1 MDIMDKE
8 RQWTQIVDVMENQG
22 NNDDELL
29 AQLAQEAEALSML
42 RDAECMRQA
51 VVRDNMTQS
60 ISKADI
66 EAAYSRVMGHIET
79 KQSKKANV
87 VTMAKWWMAIAA
99 TVCLAFIVSAFLWR
113 NSTDYQRTLAS
124 AKQETA
130 TQLKSSPIHRR
141 ISSPATPAPA
151 MQVSNAALPQ
161 RLLNALGLTP
171 SDVATES
178 NTITTKSGKSA
189 DMVLPDGTKVWLYA
203 DSKITYPK
211 AFSGKE
217 RTVFLEGQ
225 AEFDVTHDPE
235 HPFVVMTNKLDARVL
250 GTEINVSA
258 YPDETG
264 HVALIRGIVVVTAH
278 GVGKSVKLNPGQ
290 GVTVDDNGLLTVKD
304 ENMEK
309 YLKWK
314 EGYLYFDNETLNE
327 VASNLGKWYN
337 MQIQFDSADLRQT
350 RVHFSCDRNES
361 LPRVIELINHFGYF
375 QAAMKGDALCFSKKK

>member
-22 NNDDELL
+22 NNDNELL

-66 EAAYSRVMGHIET
+66 EAAYSRVMGNIET

-99 TVCLAFIVSAFLWR
+99 TVCLAFIVSASLWR
-113 NSTDYQRTLAS
+113 SSTDYQRTLAS
-124 AKQETA
+124 AKQEAA
-130 TQLKSSPIHRR
+130 TPLKSSPVHRS
-141 ISSPATPAPA
+141 IASSATPAPTK
-151 MQVSNAALPQ
+151 QVGNAALPQ
-161 RLLNALGLTP
+161 RLLNALGLAP
-171 SDVATES
+171 SDVSTEN
-178 NTITTKSGKSA
+178 NTITTTSGKSA

-203 DSKITYPK
+203 DSKIIYPK

-258 YPDETG
+258 YPDEMG

-278 GVGKSVKLNPGQ
+278 NVGKSVKLNPGQ
-290 GVTVDDNGLLTVKD
+290 GVTVNDNGLLTVKD
-304 ENMEK
+304 ENMER

-327 VASNLGKWYN
+327 VANNLGKWYN
-337 MQIQFDSADLRQT
+337 MQIQFDSTDLRQT

-361 LPRVIELINHFGYF
+361 LPRVIELINHFGCF

>member
-1 MDIMDKE
+1 MNDIDKE
-8 RQWTQIVDVMENQG
+8 RQLIQVVDAMEVNDYK
-22 NNDDELL
+22 DDELL
-29 AQLAQEAEALSML
+29 AQIAQEGDALSML
-42 RDAECMRQA
+42 HDAECIRQA
-51 VVRDNMTQS
+51 VVRDSVESS

-66 EAAYSRVMGHIET
+66 EAAYSHVMGRIEE
-79 KQSKKANV
+79 KRNNKARV
-87 VTMAKWWMAIAA
+87 VTMARWWMAIAA
-99 TVCLAFIVSAFLWR
+99 TVCLAFIASVSLWR
-113 NSTDYQRTLAS
+113 NSTDYKRVLAS
-124 AKQETA
+124 SNPAA
-130 TQLKSSPIHRR
+130 TSQIKSSPVHRR
-141 ISSPATPAPA
+141 VSSAPNPVAATRA
-151 MQVSNAALPQ
+151 SNAALPQ
-161 RLLNALGLTP
+161 RLLNALGLEP

-225 AEFDVTHDPE
+225 AEFDVTHDPD

-278 GVGKSVKLNPGQ
+278 DFGKSVKLTPGQ
-290 GVTVDDNGLLTVKD
+290 GVTVENNGMLTVKE
-304 ENMEK
+304 ENMER

-327 VASNLGKWYN
+327 VAGNLGKWYN
-337 MQIQFDSADLRQT
+337 VQVEFNNAALRQT

-375 QAAMKGDALCFSKKK
+375 QAAMKGDALCFSDKK

>member
-1 MDIMDKE
+1 MNDIDKE
-8 RQWTQIVDVMENQG
+8 RQLIQVVDAMEVNDYK
-22 NNDDELL
+22 DDELL
-29 AQLAQEAEALSML
+29 AQIAQEGDALSML
-42 RDAECMRQA
+42 HDAECLRQA
-51 VVRDNMTQS
+51 VVRDSVESS
-60 ISKADI
+60 ISKTDI
-66 EAAYSRVMGHIET
+66 EAAYSHVMGRIEE
-79 KQSKKANV
+79 KRNNKAHV
-87 VTMAKWWMAIAA
+87 VTMARWWMAIAA
-99 TVCLAFIVSAFLWR
+99 TVCLAFIASVSLWR
-113 NSTDYQRTLAS
+113 NSTDYKRVLAS
-124 AKQETA
+124 SNPAA
-130 TQLKSSPIHRR
+130 TSQIKSSPVHRR
-141 ISSPATPAPA
+141 VSSAPTTVAAT
-151 MQVSNAALPQ
+151 QTSNAAIPQ
-161 RLLNALGLTP
+161 RLLNALGLEP

-225 AEFDVTHDPE
+225 AEFDVTHDPD

-278 GVGKSVKLNPGQ
+278 DFGKSVKLTPGQ
-290 GVTVDDNGLLTVKD
+290 GVTVENNGMLTVKE
-304 ENMEK
+304 ENMER

-327 VASNLGKWYN
+327 VAGNLGKWYN
-337 MQIQFDSADLRQT
+337 VQVEFNNAALRQT

-375 QAAMKGDALCFSKKK
+375 QAAMKGDALCFSDKK

>member
-1 MDIMDKE
+1 MDNIDKE
-8 RQWTQIVDVMENQG
+8 RQWIQVVDALEVNGNQ
-22 NNDDELL
+22 DDELL
-29 AQLAQEAEALSML
+29 AQLAQEGDALSML
-42 RDAECMRQA
+42 HDAECMRQA
-51 VVRDNMTQS
+51 IVRDSVRQTF
-60 ISKADI
+60 SKADM
-66 EAAYSRVMGHIET
+66 EAAYSQVMGRIEA

-87 VTMAKWWMAIAA
+87 MTMARWWAAIAA
-99 TVCLAFIVSAFLWR
+99 TVCLAFILSVSLWKG
-113 NSTDYQRTLAS
+113 SADYQRSLAIS
-124 AKQETA
+124 TPKTT
-130 TQLKSSPIHRR
+130 TQIKSSPVHRR
-141 ISSPATPAPA
+141 ASSSVTTAPAT
-151 MQVSNAALPQ
+151 QVSSAALPQ
-161 RLLNALGLTP
+161 RLLNALGLAP

-225 AEFDVTHDPE
+225 AEFDVTHDPN

-258 YPDETG
+258 YPNEVG

-278 GVGKSVKLNPGQ
+278 DFGKSVKLNPGQ
-290 GVTVDDNGLLTVKD
+290 GVTVESNGILSVRE
-304 ENMEK
+304 ENMER

-327 VASNLGKWYN
+327 VADNLGKWYN
-337 MQIQFDSADLRQT
+337 VQVEFDNAALRQT

-375 QAAMKGDALCFSKKK
+375 QAAMKGDALCFSDKK